1 MTETRSIK
9 VEALTRVEGEGG
21 LHVRLNGNIVENVEL
36 SIYEPPRFFEGFLR
50 GRPLEEVPD
59 ITARICGI
67 CPVAYQ
73 MSAVHALEQA
83 LGISISP
90 EIRRLRRLLYCGE
103 WIESHGLHMHL
114 LQAPDFF
121 NAASGIELALR
132 FPNEVNRGLKLKKQG
147 NDLLEVLGGRA
158 IHPVNVAV
166 GGFYRAPK
174 KDELQ
179 KLIPA
184 FEWGL
189 QAAIDATRWVAGFDF
204 PDFER
209 QYEMISVS
217 HPEEYPM
224 NEGRIV
230 STSGLSI
237 DVSEYEQTFAE
248 HHVAHSTALHSLKTS
263 GETSYHVGPLARI
276 NLNRELLCEPA
287 QRVADE
293 VGFATPCFNP
303 FKAIIAR
310 GLEIIHAFH
319 EALSILRD
327 YKTFKPSRIVYSQ
340 RAGEGCAATEA
351 PRGLIYHRYQVDDE
365 GKVVLAKIVPPTSQN
380 QRQIELDLIDWLPRV
395 LSPDDQH
402 TADECERLIRS
413 YDPCISCST
422 HFLKLTIDRATT
434 NAGEFQR
441 GQP

>member
-1 MTETRSIK
+1 MSETRSIK

-21 LHVRLNGNIVENVEL
+21 LHIRLNGNVIEDVQL
-36 SIYEPPRFFEGFLR
+36 SIYEPPRFFEAFLR

-83 LGISISP
+83 LGVSVSP

-121 NAASGIELALR
+121 NAASGIELAAR
-132 FPNEVNRGLKLKKQG
+132 FPQEVKRGLMLKKQG
-147 NDLLEVLGGRA
+147 NELLEVLGGRA

-166 GGFYRAPK
+166 GGFFRAPK
-174 KDELQ
+174 KDDMQ
-179 KLIPA
+179 KLIPS

-189 QAAIDATRWVAGFDF
+189 QAAIEATRWVAGFDF
-204 PDFER
+204 PDFVR
-209 QYEMISVS
+209 PYEMVS
-217 HPEEYPM
+217 LRHPDEYPM
-224 NEGRIV
+224 NEGRVV

-237 DVSEYEQTFAE
+237 AVTDYERTFAE

-263 GETSYHVGPLARI
+263 DRTSYHVGPLARV
-276 NLNRELLCEPA
+276 NLNGDRLCETA
-287 QRVADE
+287 RRVADE
-293 VGFATPCFNP
+293 IGFVIPCHNP
-303 FKAIIAR
+303 FRAIIAR
-310 GLEIIHAFH
+310 GLEVIHAFD
-319 EALSILRD
+319 EALEILRV
-327 YKTFKPSRIVYSQ
+327 YRPFKPPRIPYVYCN
-340 RAGEGCAATEA
+340 GEGCAATEA
-351 PRGLIYHRYQVDDE
+351 PRGLIYHRYQVNGE
-365 GKVVLAKIVPPTSQN
+365 GKVELAKIIPPTSQN
-380 QRQIELDLIDWLPRV
+380 QRQIELDLIDWLPHV
-395 LSPDDQH
+395 MGSDDQH

-422 HFLKLTIDRATT
+422 HFLKLTVDRRMSAV
-434 NAGEFQR
+434 GD
-441 GQP
+441 QP